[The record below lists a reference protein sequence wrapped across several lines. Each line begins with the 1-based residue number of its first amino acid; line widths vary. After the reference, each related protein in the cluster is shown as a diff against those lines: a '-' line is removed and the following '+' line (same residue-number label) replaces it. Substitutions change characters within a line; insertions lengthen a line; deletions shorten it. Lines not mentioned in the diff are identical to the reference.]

1 MTTPTSLTPVPRV
14 LREIKFN
21 ECCTC
26 EQFILEINMKIGA
39 LLLNVTRLVAFYSKV
54 N

>member
-1 MTTPTSLTPVPRV
+1 MMTPTSLTPVPRV

-26 EQFILEINMKIGA
+26 GQFILEINMKIGA
-39 LLLNVTRLVAFYSKV
+39 ISLNVTRLVGFYSRV
-54 N
+54 Y